1 MCRLG
6 TKDILIMQCDNVI
19 IICHV
24 TNRYLCARSHSC
36 FEPAQM
42 NGYVVE
48 ECLFSLLLQFE
59 NDLKC
64 LHQLLDLLL
73 ALLQVIVC

>member
-1 MCRLG
+1 
-6 TKDILIMQCDNVI
+6 V
-19 IICHV
+19 
-24 TNRYLCARSHSC
+24 

-48 ECLFSLLLQFE
+48 ECLFNLLVMFDK
-59 NDLKC
+59 DLKC

-73 ALLQVIVC
+73 ALLQVSVLYFVIANFYYVEFCYLNCI